1 MTVIRKTSP
10 AKASAGRSIVRA
22 PRKTVR
28 ATAVKVSTRAPAKA
42 KAATAETAKTRSAA
56 AARIATIAKTRK
68 PIDVGVVV
76 DASDEDGQRRA
87 AQALARAE
95 AAATKAATKKATTKK
110 APAKK
115 APAKKATTK
124 KAPAKKATT
133 KKTVDKT
140 TTAKAAST
148 KKLTTTSTTAATPP
162 SRTRGPSGV
171 RRTAVDRANDPP
183 PETGLALIDRV
194 RRSIEREIT
203 RIEVIV
209 GGHHVD
215 TEQRTEAERRART
228 LASLTK
234 TLAELRR
241 LRADEELQRPLDD
254 DAIPRDL
261 DELRRAL
268 SRRLEQLVGDA
279 AQPAAAGDE

>member
-1 MTVIRKTSP
+1 
-10 AKASAGRSIVRA
+10 VRA

-56 AARIATIAKTRK
+56 AARIATIARTRK
-68 PIDVGVVV
+68 PIDAAVVV
-76 DASDEDGQRRA
+76 DAADEDGQRRA

-115 APAKKATTK
+115 ATTK

-133 KKTVDKT
+133 KKTLDTT

-241 LRADEELQRPLDD
+241 LRADEELQRPADD